1 LQSDSLTKY
10 KLKEEQ
16 LIFIISQPR
25 SGSTYLQRLLSNN
38 PKVNTCSEP
47 WLLLQFAN
55 QIKPALLSAG
65 FNNTL
70 ANDAFQDYLA
80 KFPELDFKTAIK
92 QLILKLYGP
101 MALGYEYVIDKT
113 PRYWELV
120 EELPKLFPKSK
131 IIILKRHPI
140 DVLRSIIKTW
150 DKDTVISL
158 GEYANDLM
166 LAPKKIQEFAEA
178 QADNPNVKML
188 TYEALIQKPGET
200 IQPLYAWLG
209 LPYTDS
215 VLQTE
220 GNTKIKG
227 KYGDPFQNA
236 AETFENARE
245 KSRNK
250 KVSTA
255 MEEFIVG
262 YANFLT
268 PEFLRD
274 YGDYKITVARPTQIF
289 NDFLDSQ
296 RPAAKLYAE
305 LAYVKHSTSF
315 KLGSTLLGPYRF
327 WKRMFK

>member
-1 LQSDSLTKY
+1 
-10 KLKEEQ
+10 
-16 LIFIISQPR
+16 
-25 SGSTYLQRLLSNN
+25 
-38 PKVNTCSEP
+38 
-47 WLLLQFAN
+47 
-55 QIKPALLSAG
+55 
-65 FNNTL
+65 
-70 ANDAFQDYLA
+70 
-80 KFPELDFKTAIK
+80 
-92 QLILKLYGP
+92 